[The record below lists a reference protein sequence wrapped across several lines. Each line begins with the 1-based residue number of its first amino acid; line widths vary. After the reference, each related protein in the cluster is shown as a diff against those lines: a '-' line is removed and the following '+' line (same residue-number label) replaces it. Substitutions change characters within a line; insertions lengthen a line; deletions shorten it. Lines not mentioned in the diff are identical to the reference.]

1 MTEFGL
7 TPLYTRDELRA
18 HGVAMILYPLSAFR
32 AMNKAAEKV
41 YEVIRAEG
49 TQQNLIHTMH
59 TREELYERINYHA
72 HEKALDEVLGKK

>member
-1 MTEFGL
+1 
-7 TPLYTRDELRA
+7 
-18 HGVAMILYPLSAFR
+18 
-32 AMNKAAEKV
+32 MNKAAEKV

-49 TQQNLIHTMH
+49 TQRNLIHTMQ